1 MRREELK
8 NTILA
13 LIEKEMQFGVNYLT
27 KEQLMDLLI
36 KLRANDLSHDDRKHI
51 ADYVLANYLGQD
63 DCIAE
68 ELIDWILKL

>member
-36 KLRANDLSHDDRKHI
+36 KLRANDLSHDDRKNI